1 VSSRSS
7 TTRFTD
13 RADFYNKHRP
23 GYPPEVFDAIFQGF
37 DDPATLSVADI
48 GAGTGISTALLAQRV
63 AVVYAVEPNAAM
75 RSQAVEL
82 PNVSWHN
89 GTAEHTGLP
98 DACVDVAAAF
108 QAFHWFDATGAFAEF
123 RRIAR
128 RRIALVQYER
138 DERSAFSKAYGDIV
152 RRYATD
158 DTEAL
163 RSRALERFSQLAG
176 PRMQR
181 TDVPSA
187 QRLTLASMLGRVNSS
202 SYLPSAGAAAAALR
216 REIRD
221 VFATAECDGSV
232 ELAMQVH
239 VLTTQL

>member
-1 VSSRSS
+1 VSSRAS

-13 RADFYNKHRP
+13 RADSYKKHRP
-23 GYPPEVFDAIFQGF
+23 GYPPKVFEVMFHGL

-63 AVVYAVEPNAAM
+63 AVVHAVEPNAAM
-75 RSQAVEL
+75 RSHAVQL

-89 GTAEHTGLP
+89 TTAEETGLP

-108 QAFHWFDATGAFAEF
+108 QAFHWFDAPRAFAEF
-123 RRIAR
+123 CRIAR

-163 RSRALERFSQLAG
+163 RLRALERFSQLAG
-176 PRMQR
+176 ERLQR
-181 TDVPSA
+181 TNVPFA
-187 QRLTLASMLGRVNSS
+187 QTLTLASLLGRVNSS
-202 SYLPSAGAAAAALR
+202 SYLPSAGPAAAALL
-216 REIRD
+216 REIHD
-221 VFATAECDGSV
+221 VFATAQRDGSV
-232 ELAMQVH
+232 EMAMHVHILIAQV
-239 VLTTQL
+239 